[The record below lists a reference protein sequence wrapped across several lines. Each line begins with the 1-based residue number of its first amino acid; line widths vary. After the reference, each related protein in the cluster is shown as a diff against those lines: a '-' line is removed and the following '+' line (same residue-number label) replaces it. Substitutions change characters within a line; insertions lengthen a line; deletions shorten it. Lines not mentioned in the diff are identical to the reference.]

1 MLHFHRHHELRAR
14 AAGRASTSLIAP
26 GLRVGLV
33 RSWGLPFF
41 DSRPLQLTAGPF
53 VQGGAFVTELV
64 LDGRL
69 TLFDADGTRTF
80 GPGSLVRRAWSGWN
94 ERWEGD
100 VRFVSVFGPGLRP
113 PPGQPSR
120 LGQRAV
126 ARLRASFERAERGE
140 AIDDFTEEVLAEVR
154 WPALAVVPRPPV
166 PSEVQVLAS
175 HLGDLLSRLW
185 LQPQLIDLADT
196 LGVSTRHVRRH
207 LRAAEPWLGPFAGAA
222 GWRTQ
227 LHRIRL
233 VTAVAF
239 LANRQSRVAEVAR
252 DVGYGSS
259 RAMLTAFQLSGLPRP
274 ALLRSG

>member
-41 DSRPLQLTAGPF
+41 DSRPVQVMAGPF
-53 VQGGAFVTELV
+53 VQGGSFVTELV
-64 LDGRL
+64 LDGSL
-69 TLFDADGTRTF
+69 TLFDPDGARTF
-80 GPGSLVRRAWSGWN
+80 GPGSLVHRAWSGWS

-100 VRFVSVFGPGLRP
+100 VRFVSIFGSGGMRAPGRVGPQAL
-113 PPGQPSR
+113 
-120 LGQRAV
+120 
-126 ARLRASFERAERGE
+126 ARMRASFERAERGE
-140 AIDDFTEEVLAEVR
+140 AVDDFVDEVLAEAA
-154 WPALAVVPRPPV
+154 WPALAAVRRPPV
-166 PSEVQVLAS
+166 PREVQELAT

-185 LQPQLIDLADT
+185 VQPQLVDLSDL
-196 LGVSTRHVRRH
+196 LGVSTRHMRRH
-207 LRAAEPWLGPFAGAA
+207 LRAAEPWLGPFASAA

-233 VTAVAF
+233 ATAVAF
-239 LANRQSRVAEVAR
+239 LACRQCRVVEVAR

-259 RAMLTAFQLSGLPRP
+259 RAMLTAFQLAGLPRP
-274 ALLRSG
+274 ALLRGE